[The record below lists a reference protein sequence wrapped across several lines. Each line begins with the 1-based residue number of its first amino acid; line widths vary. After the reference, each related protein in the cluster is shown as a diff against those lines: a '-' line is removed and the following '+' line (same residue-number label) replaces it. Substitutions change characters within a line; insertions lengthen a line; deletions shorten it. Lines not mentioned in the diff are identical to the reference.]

1 MVCAR
6 WFRNPGNEQNLT
18 LAGDL
23 SMPFEV
29 KSCSIDEMH
38 RHPTFADRTQAKV
51 RVLLREIRSR
61 ETFDHNLTL
70 KVWANTHDQMTPSE
84 VKTALLIKAATIL
97 KRTVSVAEIEIS
109 GEGVVSR
116 PAISG

>member
-1 MVCAR
+1 
-6 WFRNPGNEQNLT
+6 
-18 LAGDL
+18 
-23 SMPFEV
+23 MPFEV

-51 RVLLREIRSR
+51 SVLLREVRSR

-70 KVWANTHDQMTPSE
+70 RVWANTTDQMSPTE
-84 VKTALLIKAATIL
+84 IKTALLTRAAIIL

-109 GEGVVSR
+109 GEGQVTR
-116 PAISG
+116 PAVSG

>member
-1 MVCAR
+1 
-6 WFRNPGNEQNLT
+6 
-18 LAGDL
+18 
-23 SMPFEV
+23 MPFEV

-51 RVLLREIRSR
+51 KVLLREIRSR

-70 KVWANTHDQMTPSE
+70 RVWADTHDQMTASE

-97 KRTVSVAEIEIS
+97 KRTVSVAEIEVS
-109 GEGVVSR
+109 GDGAVTRPVVS
-116 PAISG
+116 G

>member
-1 MVCAR
+1 
-6 WFRNPGNEQNLT
+6 
-18 LAGDL
+18 
-23 SMPFEV
+23 MPFEV

-51 RVLLREIRSR
+51 KVLLREIRSR

-70 KVWANTHDQMTPSE
+70 KVWANTHDQMSPSE
-84 VKTALLIKAATIL
+84 VKTALLITAATIL

-109 GEGVVSR
+109 GEGIVSR
-116 PAISG
+116 PAVSG

>member
-1 MVCAR
+1 
-6 WFRNPGNEQNLT
+6 
-18 LAGDL
+18 
-23 SMPFEV
+23 MPFEV

-51 RVLLREIRSR
+51 KVLLREVRSR

-70 KVWANTHDQMTPSE
+70 RVWADTHDQMTASE
-84 VKTALLIKAATIL
+84 VKTALLVKAATIL

-109 GEGVVSR
+109 GDGVVTR
-116 PAISG
+116 PAVSG